1 MTGKICWALRIAY
14 TVDIKQKCKNENI
27 NKWNWIL
34 TILKPYY
41 RKLLNIKRYLPF
53 CNLSATIH
61 TSEKLIFYCFN
72 SLPRQFTQILSGCIV
87 FIITYICCIPRF
99 SYKKFEEIK
108 RLLRTIKTLQLAKS
122 LLDVIY
128 VLTKCIKEATL
139 FFWYLL
145 NKSLH
150 FITFFMMR
158 QYVMKKILFLRISF
172 LGSPQHFLHFGS

>member
-1 MTGKICWALRIAY
+1 MKLKLNLNHT
-14 TVDIKQKCKNENI
+14 Q
-27 NKWNWIL
+27 
-34 TILKPYY
+34 TILQEITEHKKVFTVLQPFSNHTYL
-41 RKLLNIKRYLPF
+41 RKIDILLF
-53 CNLSATIH
+53 QQSAQTVH
-61 TSEKLIFYCFN
+61 SN
-72 SLPRQFTQILSGCIV
+72 SLQLYCVYNNIYLLH
-87 FIITYICCIPRF
+87 PRF

-108 RLLRTIKTLQLAKS
+108 RLLRTIKTLELAKS
-122 LLDVIY
+122 LLNVIY

-139 FFWYLL
+139 VFWYLL